1 MLNFHSSATNKKS
14 DAMVREIAE
23 RTSTEI
29 LSQLGATL
37 AAMSEPELRGYVRAR
52 AWPIVCDGLHQL
64 TTSDRTSVSR
74 REELAGRIL
83 EQTVHIV
90 TRACT
95 IAPVV
100 STPMPHIGRRA
111 A

>member
-1 MLNFHSSATNKKS
+1 MFNFHSSTTNQKC
-14 DAMVREIAE
+14 DALIREVAE
-23 RTSTEI
+23 RTAAEI

-37 AAMSEPELRGYVRAR
+37 AGLSESELRGYVRAR
-52 AWPIVCDGLHQL
+52 AWPLVCDDLQRIVTRKTALGSQQ
-64 TTSDRTSVSR
+64 D
-74 REELAGRIL
+74 LAGQVL

-95 IAPVV
+95 DSPIASV
-100 STPMPHIGRRA
+100 PMPHIGRRA